1 MNLDF
6 VVVLSELSAELS
18 LVLRPPAVGRLCIN
32 VKRNVTARL
41 TCFDGR
47 QKTPLPFQTV
57 VLEFVI
63 VVSRVGVKADEQV
76 IVFKRRRNV
85 NLSQKYKMTAMQVP
99 SGAKSLKNK
108 VGNLL
113 NYKVV
118 PREKVSRRVT
128 PSVYTQEMIESTEDR
143 LANTI
148 EIYPPRILELLDMR
162 ASTHH
167 KLSLVDMD
175 QALFQPY
182 PSDLIFQNFTPPQTY
197 QLPLLLFNNDKVS
210 RHVKVEQQDSQ
221 YFHVVGPDD
230 TGCRVAPG
238 MTATFTVFFT
248 PLEQK
253 DYDYK
258 LVVVTDRER
267 FEVPVH
273 AIGPRAILD
282 FRDELHFPVCPVKAS
297 AQRSQLVRNI
307 GSSQAKF
314 RLQTHRPFSVTPAF
328 GTLDVGESMQVTVDF
343 NPMTAGNHKQ
353 DLLLHYHTG
362 EDVYISLYGACEE
375 LNIYLEPEPVRLKD
389 TYISLANVHTV
400 SLTNSS
406 DVTLQYCWTTWPCQ
420 QESSIP
426 LFREGSELQE
436 KEEEVE
442 RERLLMECE
451 FDSTMIHCHPL
462 PSTEF
467 QELRYQDAK
476 SNLLALSH
484 SCITVEP
491 MEGEIW
497 PNTTAQFNIVFKPQ
511 EAKLYQQTIYCDI
524 TGRESHLSLTIKGEG
539 IGPQL
544 QLNYN
549 LMDVKNVFIGDK
561 NSYEVTVSNKG
572 LIDAPFRLSNPNTTF
587 GQYFSFR
594 PQEGVVPPGGCQV
607 VEVTFHCFIL
617 GTFLEDLLVTVTGQP
632 QPLTLTFRGS
642 VIGPT
647 FHLNVSELNFGD
659 IAFGFPL
666 TLIFTLFNTSLVPM
680 TFSLRIPGDGLRSP
694 SLTCV
699 KQVSELSS
707 NQWKGSTA
715 GDLQSRPVEFT
726 LSPATATVRSMSDV
740 DIKVTLC
747 SNSVR
752 RYRLALVVD
761 VEGVG
766 EEIMSLP
773 ISARCVVPELVVETP
788 VLDFQRCFLN
798 HTHEQNVLLANTS
811 SLPACYGL
819 LDQEYEESPSLL
831 FGSSV
836 PRGIILPHT
845 SAEIP
850 LRLLA
855 KTTGRLH
862 HTVHI
867 AVFGSVLPP
876 LDVVVSCIGQGPTVH
891 IQSSRLDFGR
901 IPVLTDITRTLHLF
915 NHSPIPAFFTARM
928 KARGRSQWHVLPH
941 EGKVAAEGQ
950 LELRI
955 VTHLRDTLHFQ
966 DKLEIAIQDSQMHI
980 VDLSATGTGTTIV
993 SDLPFAPSLDLGTH
1007 FSHGSCQYHFKLTN
1021 YGQRRHLMYWR
1032 SEGSSLFPQGL
1043 LRSTKTN
1050 KEKNMSGRS
1059 FLPSISA
1066 SRQKDNISCGS
1077 LVSSIRDRPVF
1088 SLSPIRVELFP
1099 GCSVDM
1105 LLTGS
1110 SDCPKIV
1117 QERLECYGIV
1127 GLQGCYERIMT
1138 VDVTCHFVAPM
1149 LSIST
1154 KQLDFYIENAPGKSL
1169 VPLYEML
1176 VFKNVSSLSLHI
1188 ELSVV
1193 EPFSL
1198 CEAEGNFSSATKSI
1212 FLGNGKQAEVWVC
1225 FTPSY
1230 YQDKMSHVVYEFL
1243 QICYQGHPQQ
1253 DMVELH
1259 AEVHF
1264 PNLHFSSTS
1273 VDFGCVLNRTE
1284 NQRQLTMT
1292 NCSPLPVSYHWTFV
1306 VDQSHQAIREAYAA
1320 KLSVE
1325 EENQGIPANEAEEVR
1340 GSPKEPSAAL
1350 SVPCSSSTVS
1360 DEQIN
1365 TKQCPACVEE
1375 VFDVLP
1381 IHGQLEPGGE
1391 QLVTFSFYG
1400 HNNVSKEV
1408 VAQCEV
1414 EEGPIY
1420 EIKLRGESSEITYSL
1435 DSTHIDFGPQ
1445 LFNRVGEAKVSLR
1458 NNGNVGFRFSILQS
1472 AEEEEGREEAKGK
1485 WNAQDK
1491 EYNKKN
1497 KQEEGEEVRPGRPVI
1512 IPCSGYVSAGAE
1524 HCLRALYLPGL
1535 PEVFERRFQLQVACF
1550 PPQDITL
1557 SGEGVFPRISLNLPR
1572 HLTEEHYGEV
1582 LQQARTAVEADSAG
1596 ALIEPNCIPTYEELL
1611 HMEVERILVKENAVA
1626 VTNNVLEVKS
1636 ISGSSGEWHK
1646 LTKLVLPEYI
1656 LDFGYVIHGRV
1667 LTHSIKFTNT
1677 GSLAVS
1683 FNSNRKPLADTGFST
1698 EFDRVKN
1705 LPCGETETFTVKFDP
1720 QGANLQMGN
1729 IRVVMPIQVAGGPTL
1744 QVLMCAVVTMPAIT
1758 VSTETLHFGT
1768 VQCGMCQIMT
1778 IQLFNHGSVSC
1789 HWSIAGE
1796 VKPHK
1801 KINKFLPLHQRKL
1814 QQQHP
1819 GVFEM
1824 VPCSGMLSP
1833 KEWVNVQIKFSPDES
1848 CAYNKK
1854 LIVCVTEST
1863 QQLLIVAQGQGE
1875 EPQLEFCPSMLELG
1889 PCLPFRSGVEA
1900 EVVVKNPCPFPIEFY
1915 SLEFDTQY
1923 IEEEKILRL
1932 MQGYDEQN
1940 MLLLPPR
1947 APGESL
1953 PPELLDYYKEY
1964 CSKIADDE
1972 LKAGLCE
1979 EEPEKVDMQEDEKKL
1994 RQNNNHPPD
2003 ANDKCPPTTE
2013 GIPIMTVEGAKL
2025 CDSLETRKEN
2035 SVGHLEV
2042 TPVSKA
2048 IARHM
2053 GVDLSPEGLAAQNRR
2068 GIAVI
2073 VHGAPLTG
2081 KSTTAAALARH
2092 YGGTCLKFDAVVTDV
2107 LRNGTSPVSLTARQW
2122 YSHAVVEHA
2131 QERADEAGYEVSDI
2145 SSASA
2150 SASLTN
2156 VVDNVKVVS
2165 KNLENH
2171 RKTETSHP
2179 ALDMVGDVA
2188 FVCRLFPEQLLVDI
2202 LAERL
2207 QLSDC
2212 HRGVVIDGLGSV
2224 YTQSVSSTLQVV
2236 LKAFNNRKHIYVVN
2250 FSDSY
2255 TALKTRERAQ
2265 REAEEL
2271 ALKELADKEEQWLQE
2286 LDEDA
2291 YDALPEEK
2299 KGRIAQQHR
2308 EQFQQQ
2314 KLRERERREKELEE
2328 ERLQEEKRLR
2338 DEEEL
2343 KKKSKKGAKR
2353 DSKEDM
2359 SGKKNLVGKQSAAT
2373 LDDRR
2378 MSHSNNSKESLVEA
2392 GEQHNSNEVLQSK
2405 KTDDSQKT
2413 GGTKQLLSD
2422 APELTDKLE
2431 REQSSV
2437 DELQSRFIVYERS
2450 QAQVHHILQ
2459 HWERAQGMLLVPLL
2473 GDEIPPMSEEMPP
2486 EKQTIVGKKTRK
2498 ANSKPLSPILRCQSQ
2513 MDNGMA
2519 GDKVSPVDIVP
2530 HIVLHGSGK
2539 GYPSATELL
2548 KGSALPPLEEVLD
2561 GLGLG
2566 PKGPPMPPPI
2576 TFSMV
2581 PFPKNRMEP
2590 NPQVTCDCFSF
2601 LVSTESDEHAED
2613 KKTVEEDTQAL
2624 PLKDEAVTPKSRIQ
2638 GSIKERK
2645 VPKDKK
2651 GKENQRSKRQTS
2663 GKSKGKSLDRSP
2675 SPFLPSTTSYCTEQI
2690 QQHGVLEQ
2698 RRSQRLS
2705 KFRWVVPTKGEVVLK
2720 IWFYSESPGKFDQTF
2735 NFELLATQKR
2745 YQLTCSGICIY
2756 PSICKDYMTLF
2767 AHSKMVP
2774 KLEEGIQ
2781 RAYLI
2786 KPGLF
2791 EFGPLLCN
2799 KTRDGYK
2806 MCKYPE
2812 NAERLVILNNSG
2824 QDAEVQFSF
2833 QHDNEAVTYLLDPP
2847 AMTLKPDERQELTV
2861 WAYPTSLGQIKD
2873 SIVCSITDNPERVI
2887 INLSCWGVRP
2897 ELKVDCTQ
2905 WHFDKILLH
2914 RQASRSVVLH
2924 NKTTLPA
2931 FWRLRGVDDLG
2942 DEFSVLQDQ
2951 GIILPN
2957 KMFPL
2962 TLHFKPMKPLNIKKT
2977 LRLEVYDAEK
2987 ILGVIHTDNIQIIA
3001 EAYDIALDITPDG
3014 CMDFGTIKASEEVQ
3028 LSLKL
3033 RNQGKYQIAYRFTL
3047 EQTNPSQPNLGSI
3060 FTVSPQHGTLMPT
3073 DKPTVVQ
3080 VIARP
3085 NTEVSIREEPILHC
3099 QVIEPKIGKGGE
3111 TVATL
3116 TIKVSIQSVFSR
3128 YKITPIKCIHFGPL
3142 VYGCKKSQSFTIE
3155 NHGVFET
3162 RFTIYRKM
3170 KDLPLV
3176 PSGRSGGLK
3185 SQESPSGKP
3194 TSVSSKMRHD
3204 ATQKDAGTQQSSTNS
3219 EYITLYLPC
3228 TSSILSSQ
3236 GTVSSRKMSC
3246 LVASE
3251 TKMISGLSE
3260 DRICDG
3266 IFRSLSRSTV
3276 ITQAHA
3282 VESKLTDS
3290 YWVFSSAADVFAVE
3304 TPSVSLHDWN
3314 RLTTGVF
3321 SVSPGTGTIPPGS
3334 QQVVTVDCGA
3344 EQLGNWNEG
3353 LVIDISDRDNSDQ
3366 PEGILYRLMAE
3377 VCVPG
3382 IGLDPP
3388 TIFEEHHLCHNSC
3401 QLSSKQFCN
3410 AKGIYILNE
3419 NTFFFN
3425 KVLVGQ
3431 TAQARFKLINNSK
3444 VPCLLSLAIRY
3455 VASKV
3460 SRNMEVFDL
3469 SAPTLCIP
3477 SQSHTFT
3484 VVSFT
3489 PQTMQHYH
3497 AVFEASIQGATRSR
3511 MTPTLKNKVLE
3522 FDLLGEG
3529 TLPSVCVVHP
3539 ALRNSR
3545 GNPILTFRRVLI
3557 GRRQTL
3563 PLVLMNDGNVSAQVK
3578 IDIPDTHTVFNLKSA
3593 PSNTCRPIH
3602 FRQLEGSDHQLVHR
3616 ATFQLAVDEQ
3626 AELEVSF
3633 CSAKPLKVKANITL
3647 QVEDNQYSNTIIQ
3660 LTGEANQEIITLEN
3674 ISTSSQGRAPEM
3686 DGEGGYE
3693 VLNFGD
3699 CHVNRLL
3706 QECFTMINHSSEQAL
3721 RFEWPA
3727 AGPHVSFSP
3736 QVGHLHAG
3744 CSKEVAV
3751 TFSSNQP
3758 VTLTKQPMR
3767 CKVCQVKFQQPVEQV
3782 ADWDDCEHTVQ
3793 WLSASNQDVVA
3804 QPQQPVKNKV
3814 IKTEPEPSCSVI
3826 EGTQMELE
3834 LRISAVCDYVK
3845 FSCDTDTIHFKDTML
3860 YQTRL
3865 HQLNILNQGN
3875 VKLEY
3880 SLQVFMDS
3888 SINHN
3893 QTDEIPSS
3901 RPSSRSAGALTAAR
3915 PSTALASVMTLQ
3927 MGNPELPPFS
3937 VEPNIGA
3944 VEPGASQN
3952 FSIRFSPL
3960 VVSRFQG
3967 RLVCSIPNLQE
3978 GIQCP
3983 SITVSGRSLLPHCH
3997 FDLEDSD
4004 YITGNHRRP
4013 ELKGALDP
4021 HTRVIEFNSIGFS
4034 AHTTRQFSVLNPT
4047 NKDYTFKWKCEDTGP
4062 SPFHCLTPS
4071 GTILPGKKVE
4081 MCLAYAS
4088 ERLDVVESC
4097 WSFVIDTLSLSIPFL
4112 CVGTTQEPLVYL
4124 NRAHLDLGDLL
4135 VGRRV
4140 EQTIDLVNEEKEP
4153 FHFSVLQSSLHCED
4167 QQSSLTLQPLT
4178 GTVAAKDRLPLS
4190 VYFMPCREGYVSF
4203 RLVLKVKR
4211 KAEPLVL
4218 AVKADGFAMST
4229 SVQVVKPD
4237 GGFREI
4243 NHSYP
4248 DTLDFGN
4255 VGLSEQSTF
4264 TLLVS
4269 NLAKFTM
4276 EVNFDLVGPTESLQ
4290 HLEAKPKVATVE
4302 VGKQLHSSI
4311 FFSPKNICN
4320 LEDVK
4325 LNVKVKHGPTFILT
4339 ITGRAVA
4346 PSVEFSFTK
4355 YSFGKCFLYSPGMV
4369 PASKSL
4375 VISNK
4380 GDRDISVQCQFSNTF
4395 YLEIGFQQDVLSPGS
4410 VKEIP
4415 ITFFPREASRYH
4427 EKITFILNSCV
4438 KKLVDIRGQ
4447 GIEMKLD
4454 VEDPKHRRVKLGS
4467 LLVGQKV
4474 KKVVTLVNHSLSD
4487 LCLSLLLNANPQD
4500 LSFSPGELNLKA
4512 RGGSCNVHI
4521 QFSPQ
4526 QPVANF
4532 TTELQATSAGLVRPL
4547 LTIQG
4552 CCQGVEVYLDRD
4564 HLAFGATA
4572 LCGQARKKIVMM
4584 NTGDIGARFHWEVAG
4599 FPPELSIVPVK
4610 GYICPG
4616 REVPFEVTF
4625 APVEPSN
4632 DTRYEILSCHVEHA
4646 SSPIT
4651 LTVTG
4656 SCIVASTTKE
4666 VVNFVCPVRG
4676 SHMQSLTVVN
4686 PTNQHC
4692 TITPVFEGEQWSA
4705 VPSLILD
4712 SLENKTYDITYQPLT
4727 MTAQGKKHQGSVFFP
4742 FPDGTSLLYSLQGT
4756 AEPPKVEDT
4765 ILRELP
4771 AKTHHT
4777 ELLSVHNWL
4786 SKQQRFRV
4794 VIEILKPERP
4804 DATVSLKGLEY
4815 IDVPSLAKRDYK
4827 INIHTFREGQVIA
4840 KVTFQNEASG
4850 EYLFYQVTFKMTPPD
4865 ILSTIELVTVVRQVA
4880 SASVQ
4885 LENPL
4890 NMPISLTS
4898 ECKCPDIILPSQ
4910 YTVPGQSK
4918 GVLSFEYQPLHAG
4931 ESTARL
4937 SMHCNELG
4945 YFHYELLLKVV
4956 PPPQEKPVY
4965 FQTPLGSSHSNI
4977 VKFINYSRSKTE
4989 YFCKLDCSD
4998 FIVEK
5003 SIVTPPGSPPGLETQ
5018 VEVCFEPHQLGQVR
5032 GQLTLSSAVGGD
5044 YIFSLYGTCLPPK
5057 PQGPFSIRTGRN
5069 ISIPFKNVFL
5079 QTTAFSFQVDNPCFI
5094 VKAVDNIQSKKT
5106 CTMLVTFEA
5115 PSTDSQGPWFGKVII
5130 SSQCSVGHSKSFSWV
5145 YYLKGFRSETS
5156 QKESTA

>member
-1 MNLDF
+1 MAL
-6 VVVLSELSAELS
+6 
-18 LVLRPPAVGRLCIN
+18 
-32 VKRNVTARL
+32 
-41 TCFDGR
+41 FDY
-47 QKTPLPFQTV
+47 
-57 VLEFVI
+57 
-63 VVSRVGVKADEQV
+63 EQYEA
-76 IVFKRRRNV
+76 
-85 NLSQKYKMTAMQVP
+85 L
-99 SGAKSLKNK
+99 
-108 VGNLL
+108 
-113 NYKVV
+113 
-118 PREKVSRRVT
+118 
-128 PSVYTQEMIESTEDR
+128 
-143 LANTI
+143 
-148 EIYPPRILELLDMR
+148 
-162 ASTHH
+162 
-167 KLSLVDMD
+167 LSLVDMD
-175 QALFQPY
+175 QALFQPH
-182 PSDLIFQNFTPPQTY
+182 PSELIFQNFTPPQTY
-197 QLPLLLFNNDKVS
+197 KLPLVLFNNDKVS
-210 RHVKVEQQDSQ
+210 RHVKVEQKDSQ
-221 YFHVVGPDD
+221 YFHVVGPED

-248 PLEQK
+248 PLEKK

-258 LVVVTDRER
+258 LVVVTDRGR
-267 FEVPVH
+267 FEIPVR

-282 FRDELHFPVCPVKAS
+282 FRGELYFPVCPVKAS
-297 AQRSQLVRNI
+297 AQKTQLVRNI
-307 GSSQAKF
+307 GNSQAKF
-314 RLQTHRPFSVTPAF
+314 KLQTHRPFSVTPAF
-328 GTLDVGESMQVTVDF
+328 GTLDVGESMQVTVEF

-362 EDVYISLYGACEE
+362 EDVHISLYGACEE
-375 LNIYLEPEPVRLKD
+375 LNIYLEPESVKLKD
-389 TYISLANVHTV
+389 TYISLANSHTV

-406 DVTLQYCWTTWPCQ
+406 DVTLQYCWSTWPSQ
-420 QESSIP
+420 QDSSFP
-426 LFREGSELQE
+426 LFRESSELQQ
-436 KEEEVE
+436 KDEVE
-442 RERLLMECE
+442 RERMMECE
-451 FDSTMIHCHPL
+451 FQPL
-462 PSTEF
+462 RC
-467 QELRYQDAK
+467 QAAK
-476 SNLLALSH
+476 SYPLAPSH
-484 SCITVEP
+484 SCITVQP
-491 MEGEIW
+491 MQGEIW
-497 PNTTAQFNIVFKPQ
+497 SNTTAQFNIVFKPQ
-511 EAKLYQQTIYCDI
+511 ETKLYQETIYCDI
-524 TGRESHLSLTIKGEG
+524 TGHQSRIPLTIKGEG
-539 IGPQL
+539 VGPQL

-549 LMDVKNVFIGDK
+549 LMDVQNVFISDK

-617 GTFLEDLLVTVTGQP
+617 GTFSEDLLVTVTGQP
-632 QPLTLTFRGS
+632 QPITLTFRGS

-680 TFSLRIPGDGLRSP
+680 TFSLRIPGDGLGSP
-694 SLTCV
+694 TLTCV
-699 KQVSELSS
+699 KQVSELSR
-707 NQWKGSTA
+707 NQWQGSTA
-715 GDLQSRPVEFT
+715 GDLQSQPVEFT

-747 SNSVR
+747 SNTVR
-752 RYRLALVVD
+752 TYRLALVVD

-788 VLDFQRCFLN
+788 VVDFQRCLLS
-798 HTHEQNVLLANTS
+798 HTYEQNVMLANTS

-819 LDQEYEESPSLL
+819 LDQEYDESPSLL

-855 KTTGRLH
+855 KAAGRLH

-876 LDVVVSCIGQGPTVH
+876 LEVVVSCFGQGPTVH
-891 IQSSRLDFGR
+891 VQSSRVNFGK

-915 NHSPIPAFFTARM
+915 NQSPLPACFTARM
-928 KARGRSQWHVLPH
+928 ACARSQWRVEPN
-941 EGKVAAEGQ
+941 EGKVPPEGQ

-955 VTHLRDTLHFQ
+955 VAHLRDTLHFQ
-966 DKLEIAIQDSQMHI
+966 AKVEIAIQDSQRHI

-993 SDLPFAPSLDLGTH
+993 SDPPVFPNLDLGSH
-1007 FSHGSCQYHFKLTN
+1007 FSYGSCQYHFKLTN
-1021 YGQRRHLMYWR
+1021 RGQRRHLMYWR
-1032 SEGSSLFPQGL
+1032 TEGSSRLPQ
-1043 LRSTKTN
+1043 SSIKTN
-1050 KEKNMSGRS
+1050 KDKNMSGRS
-1059 FLPSISA
+1059 PVSA
-1066 SRQKDNISCGS
+1066 PRHKDVLDCGS
-1077 LVSSIRDRPVF
+1077 LVSPPQDSPVF
-1088 SLSPIRVELFP
+1088 SLCPSRVELFP
-1099 GCSVDM
+1099 GCSIDM

-1117 QERLECYGIV
+1117 HERLECYGIV
-1127 GLQGCYERIMT
+1127 GLQGFNERIMT
-1138 VDVTCHFVAPM
+1138 MDVTCRFVAP
-1149 LSIST
+1149 LLGISA

-1176 VFKNVSSLSLHI
+1176 VFKNVSSISLHI

-1198 CEAEGNFSSATKSI
+1198 CEAEGNFSSATSKSI
-1212 FLGNGKQAEVWVC
+1212 FLGDGKQVELWVC
-1225 FTPSY
+1225 FNPSY
-1230 YQDKMSHVVYEFL
+1230 YQDKLSHVAHESL

-1253 DMVELH
+1253 DVVELH
-1259 AEVHF
+1259 GEVHF

-1292 NCSPLPVSYHWTFV
+1292 NCSPLPVSYHWTFL
-1306 VDQSHQAIREAYAA
+1306 VDQSQCAIRYIYTDEETDAA

-1325 EENQGIPANEAEEVR
+1325 KEKQGDPANEAAEGR
-1340 GSPKEPSAAL
+1340 GSPLKPPAGL
-1350 SVPCSSSTVS
+1350 SVTRSSSTVS
-1360 DEQIN
+1360 NDQMN
-1365 TKQCPACVEE
+1365 TKQCSICVEE
-1375 VFDVLP
+1375 VFDVIP

-1391 QLVTFSFYG
+1391 QLVAFSFYG
-1400 HNNVSKEV
+1400 HNSFGKEV
-1408 VAQCEV
+1408 VAQCHV
-1414 EEGPIY
+1414 EEGPVY

-1445 LFNRVGEAKVSLR
+1445 LFNCVSEAKVTLR
-1458 NNGNVGFRFSILQS
+1458 NKGKVGFRFSILQP
-1472 AEEEEGREEAKGK
+1472 AEEEGGREEARGMR
-1485 WNAQDK
+1485 NAQDK
-1491 EYNKKN
+1491 DDKKKN
-1497 KQEEGEEVRPGRPVI
+1497 QQEGEEVRPGRPAVI
-1512 IPCSGYVSAGAE
+1512 PSSGYVDGGAE
-1524 HCLRALYLPGL
+1524 HCLRVLYLPGT
-1535 PEVFERRFQLQVACF
+1535 PEVFESCFQLQVACF
-1550 PPQDITL
+1550 PPQEITL
-1557 SGEGVFPRISLNLPR
+1557 RGEGVFPRISLNLPR
-1572 HLTEEHYGEV
+1572 NLPEEHYGEV
-1582 LQQARTAVEADSAG
+1582 LQQARTAVEADSDDNHERVHVSTLDAQNSRFLSTFRRHNSLG
-1596 ALIEPNCIPTYEELL
+1596 STKRNTMTGISSCFSEQFEDTVDLTRFDEAEESSKKYEELL
-1611 HMEVERILVKENAVA
+1611 HMEVERILVKENAVD
-1626 VTNNVLEVKS
+1626 VTNNVLEVKP
-1636 ISGSSGEWHK
+1636 IPGSSKEWQK

-1656 LDFGYVIHGRV
+1656 LDFGFVIHGRV
-1667 LTHSIKFTNT
+1667 LTHSVKVTNS
-1677 GSLAVS
+1677 GSVAAS
-1683 FNSNRKPLADTGFST
+1683 FHVNRKPLAGTGFST
-1698 EFDRVKN
+1698 EFERVKN
-1705 LPCGETETFTVKFDP
+1705 LPCGETETITVKFDP

-1778 IQLFNHGSVSC
+1778 IQLFNQESVPC
-1789 HWSIAGE
+1789 QWSITEEA
-1796 VKPHK
+1796 KPTK
-1801 KINKFLPLHQRKL
+1801 KINKFLPLPRRKL
-1814 QQQHP
+1814 QQRP
-1819 GVFEM
+1819 VVFEM

-1833 KEWVNVQIKFSPDES
+1833 KEWVNVQVKFSPAES
-1848 CAYNKK
+1848 CAYNEQ
-1854 LIVCVTEST
+1854 LFVHVTEST

-1875 EPQLEFCPSMLELG
+1875 EPQIEFCPSMLELG

-1972 LKAGLCE
+1972 LKAGLGE
-1979 EEPEKVDMQEDEKKL
+1979 DEPEKVDMQEDEKKL
-1994 RQNNNHPPD
+1994 RQNNNQMPD
-2003 ANDKCPPTTE
+2003 AKDKCPPTTE

-2025 CDSLETRKEN
+2025 CDSLETGKGN
-2035 SVGHLEV
+2035 SVGQEHLEM
-2042 TPVSKA
+2042 TPISKA

-2053 GVDLSPEGLAAQNRR
+2053 GVDLSPEVLAAQNRR

-2081 KSTTAAALARH
+2081 KSITATALAQH
-2092 YGGTCLKFDAVVTDV
+2092 YGGTCLSLDAVVTDV
-2107 LRNGTSPVSLTARQW
+2107 LRKGTSHISLTARQW
-2122 YSHAVVEHA
+2122 YSCAVVEHA
-2131 QERADEAGYEVSDI
+2131 QKRALEGGKPEKEKRKIQKKRRGHEVSDI
-2145 SSASA
+2145 SSASTSA
-2150 SASLTN
+2150 SAH
-2156 VVDNVKVVS
+2156 VVDNVEVVS
-2165 KNLENH
+2165 KNIENP
-2171 RKTETSHP
+2171 RTETSHS
-2179 ALDMVGDVA
+2179 ALDSVGDVA
-2188 FVCRLFPEQLLVDI
+2188 LVCRLFPEQLLVEI

-2212 HRGVVIDGLGSV
+2212 LRGVVIDGLESG
-2224 YTQSVSSTLQVV
+2224 YTQSVSNSLQVV
-2236 LKAFNNRKHIYVVN
+2236 LKAFNNRKHIYLVN
-2250 FSDSY
+2250 LSDSY

-2271 ALKELADKEEQWLQE
+2271 ALIELAKKEEKWLQE
-2286 LDEDA
+2286 LDEDT
-2291 YDALPEEK
+2291 YDSLPQEK
-2299 KGRIAQQHR
+2299 KERIAKQHR
-2308 EQFQQQ
+2308 KQFQQH
-2314 KLRERERREKELEE
+2314 KLRELARKKKEREQK
-2328 ERLQEEKRLR
+2328 RLQEEMKRR
-2338 DEEEL
+2338 KNEEM
-2343 KKKSKKGAKR
+2343 KKKNKKGAKK
-2353 DSKEDM
+2353 DGKEDM
-2359 SGKKNLVGKQSAAT
+2359 SAKKSPAGKQTT
-2373 LDDRR
+2373 LDERR
-2378 MSHSNNSKESLVEA
+2378 TSHSYNSKESLMT
-2392 GEQHNSNEVLQSK
+2392 SNEVLQSK
-2405 KTDDSQKT
+2405 KTDSHNREE
-2413 GGTKQLLSD
+2413 TKRLHSD
-2422 APELTDKLE
+2422 ALQPSKLE
-2431 REQSSV
+2431 RAQSSV
-2437 DELQSRFIVYERS
+2437 DGMQSRFIAYESS
-2450 QAQVHHILQ
+2450 QAQVDHILQ
-2459 HWERAQGMLLVPLL
+2459 HWERALGRLLVPLL
-2473 GDEIPPMSEEMPP
+2473 GDEIPPVSEEGPP
-2486 EKQTIVGKKTRK
+2486 EKQTNVSKKTKK
-2498 ANSKPLSPILRCQSQ
+2498 ANSKPLSPVPNQ
-2513 MDNGMA
+2513 MDNSMA

-2530 HIVLHGSGK
+2530 QIVLHVPGK

-2548 KGSALPPLEEVLD
+2548 EGSDLPPLHEVLD

-2566 PKGPPMPPPI
+2566 PRGPPLPSPM
-2576 TFSMV
+2576 TYSMV
-2581 PFPKNRMEP
+2581 PFPKSRLEP
-2590 NPQVTCDCFSF
+2590 NSQLTCDCFSF
-2601 LVSTESDEHAED
+2601 LVPSVSDENAEV
-2613 KKTVEEDTQAL
+2613 KKDEGDTQAL
-2624 PLKDEAVTPKSRIQ
+2624 PSKVMDVFVTSKSR
-2638 GSIKERK
+2638 SRCSTKERG
-2645 VPKDKK
+2645 VPKDKR
-2651 GKENQRSKRQTS
+2651 GRESQRGKRQNS
-2663 GKSKGKSLDRSP
+2663 GKRGKSLDRSS
-2675 SPFLPSTTSYCTEQI
+2675 SPFVSSNTPRSTGKG
-2690 QQHGVLEQ
+2690 QQQKALEQ
-2698 RRSQRLS
+2698 RRKQRLS
-2705 KFRWVVPTKGEVVLK
+2705 TFRWIVPAKGKVVLK
-2720 IWFYSESPGKFDQTF
+2720 VWLYSESPGKFDRTF

-2774 KLEEGIQ
+2774 KLEEEIQ

-2806 MCKYPE
+2806 ICKYPE
-2812 NAERLVILNNSG
+2812 NAERLVILNNSRLG
-2824 QDAEVQFSF
+2824 AEVQFSF
-2833 QHDNEAVTYLLDPP
+2833 QHDNEAATYLLDPP

-2905 WHFDKILLH
+2905 WHFDRILMH
-2914 RQASRSVVLH
+2914 RQASRSVILH

-2931 FWRLRGVDDLG
+2931 FWRLRGVEDLG
-2942 DEFSVLQDQ
+2942 EEFNVLQDQ

-2957 KMFPL
+2957 NTFPV
-2962 TLHFKPMKPLNIKKT
+2962 TLHFKPVKPRSIKKT
-2977 LRLEVYDAEK
+2977 LRLEVSDAEK
-2987 ILGVIHTDNIQIIA
+2987 ILGIIHTDNIQIIA

-3014 CMDFGTIKASEEVQ
+3014 CLDFGNIRVFEEVKRP
-3028 LSLKL
+3028 LKL
-3033 RNQGKYQIAYRFTL
+3033 KNQGKYQIAFRFTL
-3047 EQTNPSQPNLGSI
+3047 EQTSPSQPNLGSI
-3060 FTVSPQHGTLMPT
+3060 FTVFPQHGTLMPT
-3073 DKPTVVQ
+3073 DKPTAVQ
-3080 VIARP
+3080 LIARP
-3085 NTEVSIREEPILHC
+3085 QTEVSITEERILRC
-3099 QVIEPKIGKGGE
+3099 QVIEPKFGPAGE
-3111 TVATL
+3111 TVAIL
-3116 TIKVSIQSVFSR
+3116 TIKVSLQSVFSR
-3128 YKITPIKCIHFGPL
+3128 YKISPIKSINFGPL
-3142 VYGCKKSQSFTIE
+3142 VYGCKKNQSFTIE
-3155 NHGVFET
+3155 NRGVFAI
-3162 RFTIYRKM
+3162 RFTICRKS
-3170 KDLPLV
+3170 KDMPPPV
-3176 PSGRSGGLK
+3176 PPGKPGGLNSNK
-3185 SQESPSGKP
+3185 SHEGPSGKH
-3194 TSVSSKMRHD
+3194 TSSNKTRHD
-3204 ATQKDAGTQQSSTNS
+3204 SSQKDAGSAQ
-3219 EYITLYLPC
+3219 IR
-3228 TSSILSSQ
+3228 LSMGMFSL
-3236 GTVSSRKMSC
+3236 C
-3246 LVASE
+3246 PYA
-3251 TKMISGLSE
+3251 
-3260 DRICDG
+3260 G
-3266 IFRSLSRSTV
+3266 I
-3276 ITQAHA
+3276 
-3282 VESKLTDS
+3282 
-3290 YWVFSSAADVFAVE
+3290 
-3304 TPSVSLHDWN
+3304 
-3314 RLTTGVF
+3314 
-3321 SVSPGTGTIPPGS
+3321 IPPGS

-3344 EQLGNWNEG
+3344 EQLGNWIES
-3353 LVIDISDRDNSDQ
+3353 LFIDISGRDKSEQ

-3382 IGLDPP
+3382 IGLDLA

-3410 AKGIYILNE
+3410 AESIYVMNE
-3419 NTFFFN
+3419 NKFFFN
-3425 KVLVGQ
+3425 KVLVGR
-3431 TAQARFKLINNSK
+3431 TAHARFKLINNSK

-3455 VASKV
+3455 LAVKV
-3460 SRNMEVFDL
+3460 SRSMEVFDL

-3477 SQSHTFT
+3477 GQSHTFT
-3484 VVSFT
+3484 VVTFA

-3497 AVFEASIQGATRSR
+3497 AVFEATIQGANRSR
-3511 MTPTLKNKVLE
+3511 IIPAFKNKVLE
-3522 FDLLGEG
+3522 FDLSGEG

-3539 ALRNSR
+3539 ALKNSK
-3545 GNPILTFRRVLI
+3545 GNPILQFRRVLV

-3563 PLVLMNDGNVSAQVK
+3563 PLILMNDGYVAAKVK
-3578 IDIPDTHTVFNLKSA
+3578 IDILDKHGVFNLQFSH
-3593 PSNTCRPIH
+3593 SNTSGSIH
-3602 FRQLEGSDHQLVHR
+3602 STQLESSERELVHR
-3616 ATFQLAVDEQ
+3616 ATFQVNVDEQ
-3626 AELEVSF
+3626 AKLEVSF
-3633 CSAKPLKVKANITL
+3633 CSDKPLDVQANITV
-3647 QVEDNQYSNTIIQ
+3647 QVEDNQYNNIIIQ
-3660 LTGEANQEIITLEN
+3660 LTGEAKKEIISLEN
-3674 ISTSSQGRAPEM
+3674 ISTSSQERGQEM

-3706 QECFTMINHSSEQAL
+3706 QECVTMVNHSGKQAL

-3727 AGPHVSFSP
+3727 AGPHASFSP

-3744 CSKEVAV
+3744 CSKEVTV
-3751 TFSSNQP
+3751 TFSSSQP
-3758 VTLTKQPMR
+3758 TTLTRQPMK

-3782 ADWDDCEHTVQ
+3782 ADWDEHE
-3793 WLSASNQDVVA
+3793 
-3804 QPQQPVKNKV
+3804 PQQPVKNKV
-3814 IKTEPEPSCSVI
+3814 MKTEPEPSCSVI

-3834 LRISAVCDYVK
+3834 LRISAVCDYAK
-3845 FSCDTDTIHFKDTML
+3845 FSCDTDTIQFKDTML

-3875 VKLEY
+3875 VKLEF
-3880 SLQVFMDS
+3880 SWQVFLDPN
-3888 SINHN
+3888 INHD

-3901 RPSSRSAGALTAAR
+3901 QPSSRSAGALTVAP
-3915 PSTALASVMTLQ
+3915 PSTALASVLSLQ
-3927 MGNPELPPFS
+3927 MENPELPPFR
-3937 VEPNIGA
+3937 VEPYIGA
-3944 VEPGASQN
+3944 VEPDASQS
-3952 FSIRFSPL
+3952 FSICFSPL
-3960 VVSRFQG
+3960 TVAMFQG
-3967 RLVCSIPNLQE
+3967 RLVCRIPNLQD

-4004 YITGNHRRP
+4004 YISGNRRNP
-4013 ELKGALDP
+4013 EFKSALDP
-4021 HTRVIEFNSIGFS
+4021 HTRVIEFNSVGLS
-4034 AHTTRQFSVLNPT
+4034 TQTTRHFSVLNPT
-4047 NKDYTFKWKCEDTGP
+4047 NKTYSFKWKCEDTGP
-4062 SPFHCLTPS
+4062 SPFRCSTLS

-4081 MCLAYAS
+4081 MCLAYVS
-4088 ERLDVVESC
+4088 EERDVVESC

-4112 CVGTTQEPLVYL
+4112 CVGTTQEPRVYL
-4124 NRAHLDLGDLL
+4124 NRAHLDMGNLL
-4135 VGRRV
+4135 VGRGV
-4140 EQTIDLVNEEKEP
+4140 QQTVYLMNEEKEP
-4153 FHFSVLQSSLHCED
+4153 FHFSVLQSSVHCED
-4167 QQSSLTLQPLT
+4167 QQSSLTLQPMT

-4190 VYFMPCREGYVSF
+4190 VHFSPCREGYVSF

-4218 AVKADGFAMST
+4218 TVKADGFAMST
-4229 SVQVVKPD
+4229 SVQVEKPD

-4276 EVNFDLVGPTESLQ
+4276 EVNFDLVGPAESLQ

-4302 VGKQLHSSI
+4302 AGKQLHSSI
-4311 FFSPKNICN
+4311 FFSPQNICN

-4395 YLEIGFQQDVLSPGS
+4395 YLEIGFQQDILSPGS

-4427 EKITFILNSCV
+4427 EKISFLLNSCV
-4438 KKLVDIRGQ
+4438 TKLVDIQGQ
-4447 GIEMKLD
+4447 GVEMKLEL
-4454 VEDPKHRRVKLGS
+4454 EDTKHRRVKMGS
-4467 LLVGQKV
+4467 LLVGQRV

-4487 LCLSLLLNANPQD
+4487 LCLSLLLNANTQD
-4500 LSFSPGELNLKA
+4500 LSFSPAGELNLKA

-4532 TTELQATSAGLVRPL
+4532 TTELQAKSAGLVRPL

-4572 LCGQARKKIVMM
+4572 PRGHTRKRIVMM

-4610 GYICPG
+4610 GFICPG
-4616 REVPFEVTF
+4616 IEVPFEVTF
-4625 APVEPSN
+4625 APVESSN
-4632 DTRYEILSCHVEHA
+4632 DTRYEILSCHVEH
-4646 SSPIT
+4646 STSPIT

-4666 VVNFVCPVRG
+4666 VVNFVCPVRC

-4705 VPSLILD
+4705 VPSLILEP
-4712 SLENKTYDITYQPLT
+4712 LENKTYDITYQPVT
-4727 MTAQGKKHQGSVFFP
+4727 MTVQGKKHQGSVFFP

-4815 IDVPSLAKRDYK
+4815 IDVPSLAKGDYK

-4840 KVTFQNEASG
+4840 KVTFHNEASG
-4850 EYLFYQVTFKMTPPD
+4850 EYLFYQITFKMTPANV
-4865 ILSTIELVTVVRQVA
+4865 LSTIELVTVVRQMA
-4880 SASVQ
+4880 SATVQ
-4885 LENPL
+4885 VENPL
-4890 NMPISLTS
+4890 NMPVSLTP
-4898 ECKCPDIILPSQ
+4898 ECKCLDIVVPSQ

-4945 YFHYELLLKVV
+4945 YFHYELLLKVM

-4965 FQTPLGSSHSNI
+4965 FQTSLGSSHTII
-4977 VKFINYSRSKTE
+4977 VKFNNYSRSRAE
-4989 YFCKLDCSD
+4989 YSCKLDCSD

-5003 SIVTPPGSPPGLETQ
+5003 SIVTPPGFPLGLEAQ
-5018 VEVCFEPHQLGQVR
+5018 AEVCFEPHQLGQVR
-5032 GQLTLSSAVGGD
+5032 GQLTLSSAVGGE

-5079 QTTAFSFQVDNPCFI
+5079 QTIAFSFQVDNPCFT